1 VLLGLFDNS
10 LKVLD
15 KNKEIKAFEIIK
27 TETDPSGGTTYTITG
42 TSQLLSVPYAL
53 YAKTSES
60 SNDGV
65 KLTGDQTISGN
76 KTFGGTTST
85 ITELF
90 DSGIITAPQRLRIIY
105 IYVLNLIHHLL
116 TKSNI

>member
-1 VLLGLFDNS
+1 MTGTFAGIDWSTGTYL
-10 LKVLD
+10 
-15 KNKEIKAFEIIK
+15 IK
-27 TETDPSGGTTYTITG
+27 TETDQSGGTTYTITG
-42 TSQLLSVPYAL
+42 TSQLLSIPYAL

-65 KLTGDQTISGN
+65 KLTGDQTITGN

-90 DSGIITAPQRLRIIY
+90 DSGIITVPQRLRIH
-105 IYVLNLIHHLL
+105 NKL